1 MIKNIVLITLITL
14 RVFYQPANTKENI
27 APFASPSP
35 LPPTTILAT
44 PAKVVS
50 INGHISNNKVMLQ
63 WVVTENE
70 QAAQFEVEK
79 SADGKTFSMA
89 ALVFGTDKTLTDNY
103 QFYEKAGKKKIIYRV
118 KIINK
123 NQTIEYSP
131 VIEIDP
137 KA

>member
-1 MIKNIVLITLITL
+1 MIKNIVFITVIML

-27 APFASPSP
+27 VPFASPST
-35 LPPTTILAT
+35 LPPTTISAV

-63 WVVTENE
+63 WIVSENE
-70 QAAQFEVEK
+70 NAAQFEVEK
-79 SADGKTFSMA
+79 SIDGKKFIMA
-89 ALVFGTDKTLTDNY
+89 ALVFGTDKTATDNY
-103 QFYEKAGKKKIIYRV
+103 QFYEKAGKKKLVYRI

-123 NQTIEYSP
+123 NQAIGYSP
-131 VIEIDP
+131 VIEIGT